1 MKRRGSAL
9 VSVLIAS
16 SLLLGVG
23 TVVSATVINTTKLN
37 QRYSENID
45 LELAAKSSLN
55 YGIDYL
61 INNYQTMN
69 FPYNGDVEFNNEN
82 KDENNDDNVNNIIKK
97 SITIDRADEVDNG
110 FIVTGI
116 AVMKKNEEISAEE
129 RTIIKIN
136 NENGE
141 ITETPETPGSGEES
155 EEEESSNST
164 IAPQNILNIKKNL
177 SWDYTGDLSFL
188 KRVAF
193 GEDLIS
199 TQWDLSD
206 YIKNNK
212 ITSSDIVKD
221 TDFII
226 NENNVREG
234 FVIPTLDEEIR
245 SFDNLEVV
253 TQELINDKSIDN
265 KKYIVKGDV
274 NISNFINLKDT
285 TLVIE
290 GNLIANHSLN
300 LKLENSNLL
309 VKGNV
314 EISQDIRVESSNSF
328 MDIYGDLK
336 CNNGLVDFKASNNS
350 IIKIKKDLIQV
361 SNGISINLVENSI
374 FDVGQKIEANNN
386 INIIMRDS
394 NIITRNDGIKA
405 KNRELSIDGE
415 KSSILLN
422 GALIGNGVKI
432 KLNNSRINTIGVS
445 ANEDGNALNVDISL
459 INTKA
464 LIYGIVKGN
473 SLNEELKNSEIIYKG
488 SLEIINRYTT
498 NIKDSIVIINGNV
511 KVNNE
516 NMDSQMN
523 NSAIFILNQT
533 TNVDINAVDVKNN
546 FKLNNIEN
554 SYMYILGNLNSASIN
569 IDGDSNNITPSKEI
583 MDRINLLIE
592 NN

>member
-1 MKRRGSAL
+1 
-9 VSVLIAS
+9 
-16 SLLLGVG
+16 
-23 TVVSATVINTTKLN
+23 
-37 QRYSENID
+37 
-45 LELAAKSSLN
+45 
-55 YGIDYL
+55 
-61 INNYQTMN
+61 
-69 FPYNGDVEFNNEN
+69 
-82 KDENNDDNVNNIIKK
+82 
-97 SITIDRADEVDNG
+97 
-110 FIVTGI
+110 
-116 AVMKKNEEISAEE
+116 
-129 RTIIKIN
+129 
-136 NENGE
+136 
-141 ITETPETPGSGEES
+141 
-155 EEEESSNST
+155 
-164 IAPQNILNIKKNL
+164 
-177 SWDYTGDLSFL
+177 
-188 KRVAF
+188 
-193 GEDLIS
+193 
-199 TQWDLSD
+199 
-206 YIKNNK
+206 
-212 ITSSDIVKD
+212 
-221 TDFII
+221 
-226 NENNVREG
+226 
-234 FVIPTLDEEIR
+234 
-245 SFDNLEVV
+245 
-253 TQELINDKSIDN
+253 
-265 KKYIVKGDV
+265 
-274 NISNFINLKDT
+274 
-285 TLVIE
+285 
-290 GNLIANHSLN
+290 
-300 LKLENSNLL
+300 
-309 VKGNV
+309 
-314 EISQDIRVESSNSF
+314 

-350 IIKIKKDLIQV
+350 IIKIKKDLIEV
-361 SNGISINLVENSI
+361 SNGIGINLIENSI

-394 NIITRNDGIKA
+394 NIITRNGGIKA

-464 LIYGIVKGN
+464 LIYGIEKGN

-533 TNVDINAVDVKNN
+533 TDVDINAVDVKNN

>member
-16 SLLLGVG
+16 SLLLGIG
-23 TVVSATVINTTKLN
+23 TIVSATVVNTTKLN

-45 LELAAKSSLN
+45 LELAAKSALN
-55 YGIDYL
+55 YGIDYFKKND
-61 INNYQTMN
+61 ITIPVGGKKDIPGM
-69 FPYNGDVEFNNEN
+69 FGDY
-82 KDENNDDNVNNIIKK
+82 NNIKEKVEIKREGEDTF
-97 SITIDRADEVDNG
+97 TI
-110 FIVTGI
+110 TGI
-116 AVMKKNEEISAEE
+116 AILDRNSEVKAEE
-129 RTIIKIN
+129 STVIKISN
-136 NENGE
+136 DGE
-141 ITETPETPGSGEES
+141 ITQEPETPGSGEES

-234 FVIPTLDEEIR
+234 FVIPTLDEEVR

-300 LKLENSNLL
+300 IKLENSNLL

-361 SNGISINLVENSI
+361 SNGISINLIENSI

-394 NIITRNDGIKA
+394 NIITRNGGIKA
-405 KNRELSIDGE
+405 KNSELSIDGE
-415 KSSILLN
+415 NSSILLN

-523 NSAIFILNQT
+523 NSAIFILNQN

-569 IDGDSNNITPSKEI
+569 IDGDSNKITPSKEI

>member
-234 FVIPTLDEEIR
+234 FVIPTLDEEVR

-265 KKYIVKGDV
+265 KK
-274 NISNFINLKDT
+274 
-285 TLVIE
+285 
-290 GNLIANHSLN
+290 LI
-300 LKLENSNLL
+300 
-309 VKGNV
+309 
-314 EISQDIRVESSNSF
+314 
-328 MDIYGDLK
+328 
-336 CNNGLVDFKASNNS
+336 
-350 IIKIKKDLIQV
+350 
-361 SNGISINLVENSI
+361 
-374 FDVGQKIEANNN
+374 
-386 INIIMRDS
+386 
-394 NIITRNDGIKA
+394 
-405 KNRELSIDGE
+405 
-415 KSSILLN
+415 
-422 GALIGNGVKI
+422 
-432 KLNNSRINTIGVS
+432 
-445 ANEDGNALNVDISL
+445 
-459 INTKA
+459 
-464 LIYGIVKGN
+464 
-473 SLNEELKNSEIIYKG
+473 
-488 SLEIINRYTT
+488 
-498 NIKDSIVIINGNV
+498 
-511 KVNNE
+511 
-516 NMDSQMN
+516 
-523 NSAIFILNQT
+523 
-533 TNVDINAVDVKNN
+533 
-546 FKLNNIEN
+546 
-554 SYMYILGNLNSASIN
+554 
-569 IDGDSNNITPSKEI
+569 
-583 MDRINLLIE
+583 
-592 NN
+592 

>member
-234 FVIPTLDEEIR
+234 FVIPTLDEEVR

-314 EISQDIRVESSNSF
+314 EISQDIRVESSNALWIF
-328 MDIYGDLK
+328 M
-336 CNNGLVDFKASNNS
+336 
-350 IIKIKKDLIQV
+350 
-361 SNGISINLVENSI
+361 
-374 FDVGQKIEANNN
+374 
-386 INIIMRDS
+386 
-394 NIITRNDGIKA
+394 
-405 KNRELSIDGE
+405 
-415 KSSILLN
+415 
-422 GALIGNGVKI
+422 
-432 KLNNSRINTIGVS
+432 
-445 ANEDGNALNVDISL
+445 
-459 INTKA
+459 
-464 LIYGIVKGN
+464 
-473 SLNEELKNSEIIYKG
+473 
-488 SLEIINRYTT
+488 
-498 NIKDSIVIINGNV
+498 VI
-511 KVNNE
+511 
-516 NMDSQMN
+516 
-523 NSAIFILNQT
+523 
-533 TNVDINAVDVKNN
+533 
-546 FKLNNIEN
+546 
-554 SYMYILGNLNSASIN
+554 
-569 IDGDSNNITPSKEI
+569 
-583 MDRINLLIE
+583 
-592 NN
+592 